1 MTIQDISLWKLSGSK
16 GAKKP
21 TNTADSLFATDIV
34 EALLGI
40 SEGPIMGLEDGG
52 KSYLIGETNL
62 QDQSGQNNFD
72 NFELIDYKGSEE
84 GEEIYSRLG
93 GFGASTSVG
102 TELATD
108 VEVIRNGQHTDIDY
122 LDVRMV
128 INQLVHQ
135 NDKGTFNHTGKF
147 KVEYKRVSESNW
159 HAVRTTTSLPPKVSE
174 ASFDTYYGDAGESDK
189 ISASPGDRPS
199 YWSESEPVTTATSGI
214 WFDKTRNNRPQ
225 ILKEGQWVD
234 PTGLSL
240 SNGVWSWAEASSW
253 GKDKRT
259 KAFAAASSEGLKY
272 EQGDYFLNTGTQQ
285 ALFYNGST
293 FITAGSSL
301 RPGGFGENGTGGSI
315 EVKNGE
321 IAITAKTTSPF
332 PKEFRIPVPR
342 VDEPYMLRMTKTSP
356 VDTTENFFSITWE
369 SFQEVTAQAYKFPAL
384 ATTQLIAR
392 ASEQFSSVPDFSGIY
407 LGRIVRIPSNYNPV
421 TRVYTGVW
429 DLTWKL
435 GYTNNPAFV
444 TYDLVMNDRYGMN
457 AYYPIV
463 LNKMDIYEAGV
474 WCDVRTVSGKPRFTF
489 NGLISDPRGGR
500 DAINYLCGIFA
511 GRFFDDG
518 NGSGVIRIDRDGSP
532 AMTFMPENVVDGV
545 FTYSFTEISTRHNDI
560 TVSFTNENLGWQTDR
575 RRVHDQDHIDQY
587 GRIPHNFDAV
597 GCTDEEEAIRRARYH
612 MITGITETMMVNFKT
627 NRQGLY
633 LSPYDMILVA
643 DEDMEFGLS
652 GRVKNVSGPRT
663 VQLRDPLFLENGFAY
678 QISFTLISDATDDFI
693 IERRDLTPTYGAL
706 TQLTVT
712 EDLPELPENAVF
724 TIEQINGDAAPVAF
738 RVLSLNEIDGDPD
751 NVDIQAIVMNRAKW
765 LYVDG
770 LVDTIAETLPSSIG
784 QGRRPDPVGEIRVAA
799 QEIQLNGRKV
809 YDLQLEWDASPTKT
823 VTYYRVRASRNNDAM
838 NTMGEPGVTQF
849 SWTDVPAGEYL
860 FEITAMDAFGNESM
874 PRQIEH
880 RFIGDYRAVEAVLG
894 LRMMD
899 EPYETVFESQS
910 PRFEW
915 VKNAAPDHA
924 GYVLQIRKLDGAVVR
939 EEPLAGEFYQY
950 EYAKNV
956 ADNGVALRSFT
967 VAIASK
973 DQYGFLSPFQTLTV
987 SNTAPAAPKWV
998 YAQNSGVSSIIVDTN
1013 APTERD
1019 FQNVIVHASTQQ
1031 GFVPSESTIV
1041 YEGPNNN
1048 ITIVIPGAKYYLRVG
1063 FSDTFSHADLNWYEE
1078 VAVEVK
1084 SIAGDTIA
1092 PEKPTG
1098 LAATSIILP
1107 TGEAETTWTWNQVPD
1122 LDLQGYVFEIKEGAG
1137 NWLDA
1142 FAPSN
1147 QFVTKSLPGVQFTVR
1162 VLAYDTSG
1170 NKSAFSDE
1178 FTYQVARD
1186 TVPPAVPTGLEATGT
1201 FKGVWLEWD
1210 ANTEIDFDHYELY
1223 EADAPT
1229 PAPVQATVPTFTG
1242 LTGTTTYRSNLP
1254 ASTSKSYFL
1263 RAVDTSG
1270 NKSAW
1275 SAVSTTSTLSLE
1287 GTQPAPA
1294 VPVAPTLSSALFA
1307 QNDGGFIAKVTVS
1320 WAAVANA
1327 SSYQVG
1333 VTRSG
1338 ASETVLTAGNNS
1350 LEFDGL
1356 PGVTYTVRVL
1366 SVGNVG
1372 QKSAFGTAATITPAG
1387 DTVAPAAPV
1396 ISTAQGGFN
1405 IAWLEWS
1412 LNTENDF
1419 DYYEVYQ
1426 STSNV
1431 APAADATATYKVG
1444 STAFSI
1450 TDIAGPATVYFWVRA
1465 VDTSKNK
1472 SAWSAAATVNVL
1484 SLSGTQPAPAVPTA
1498 LAATSSVVAV
1508 GTDFVAKVKVTW
1520 TVSANSVSYE
1530 VGITRAGAAE
1540 TLLPASTNSIEFDGV
1555 PGVAYTINVK
1565 GVNNVGTKG
1574 AATANITHT
1583 AAVDTAAPAVP
1594 TGLIIDPGFEVLW
1607 LQWTRNTESDFSHY
1621 EIYESTTTTAPAVGA
1636 APSYVSATNQLI
1648 RQGLAAGTA
1657 LNYWL
1662 RSVDFSG
1669 NKSAWSARVG
1679 ATAGG
1684 LQSTDISGLV
1694 DATSVAAGL
1703 SIPGVGAALPATPFT
1718 DKTPKTYY
1726 LTTTGIIYKQKTDGT
1741 GWIAQ
1746 SDASLIVGKIVA
1758 GQIEVGAVGA
1768 DQLAA
1773 NAVRAKHILI
1783 GDPTNVIDRGWSKS
1797 DQTGWQFFNKVGFY
1811 EETATAFKGQFILAA
1826 NGREHAISDTF
1837 EVTGGEGW
1845 YVEAYYNNT
1854 ATEGAV
1860 VFLHTWAPGGTDT
1873 FQAAPIGTVKNAWAK
1888 AGGIL
1893 TVPAGHTKANVYL
1906 ICDRAGGTTGPNT
1919 YWTKPLARRATGTI
1933 LLENGAVTADKVTTG
1948 ELITLSAQ
1956 IKSATINNAHIISL
1970 DAGKI
1975 SAVGVLAGNILVQG
1989 STGQTLADIQNWSTD
2004 PATRI
2009 NQVVATKIDPGKI
2022 VISGA
2027 TTLADWRHGSNTTT
2041 IDGGKIFAGSVTTEA
2056 LTVVNNDNL
2065 IEDSMFRAGFDMW
2078 SVSNNFPASAGY
2090 TYYIAEAGSGWAAPS
2105 ARTAVMRQ
2113 TSGPVGGQYYSDM
2126 VMYRNDPNIPAAQ
2139 RYNVPCAPGEWFEAS
2154 VALSVH
2160 RCLGEL
2166 RIEFRNAA
2174 GVPIAYAGPVQVS
2187 SGGQDSTNAEN
2198 WPRVWCKGLA
2208 PAGAASVGI
2217 HIRKT
2222 DTAANTTDSYVF
2234 VYKPMLSRTTASS
2247 AAAATW
2253 ADGTV
2258 TRITGGMINA
2268 NAINANHVT
2277 TGEFITLSAQIRNA
2291 IINDAHVST
2300 LSAGKLTAGSAL
2312 AGSITVSGSAL
2323 STVVSNAA
2331 TGAQDPATRINAA
2344 ATKIDPGKIVI
2355 SGAATLADWRGTS
2368 DTTLINGGKIQTDS
2382 IEVRSLKVGNFANII
2397 DDGWTAGSLGSWQ
2410 ADQLSNFYIE
2420 GGNAGSGGG
2429 YNLQTTGSNVVSRM
2443 IPCSPGQVFGGS
2455 VWCYNTSAGR
2465 VVYYIQWFD
2474 PSKAYLGSA
2483 FINFS
2488 DVKNQWVKLE
2498 TGNQVT
2504 APAGASYLRAHLHR
2518 EGNPDGN
2525 FLYWN
2530 KPTLYMAYGGQLIV
2544 SGSIE
2549 ARHLITNSAVITG
2562 TAQIADAIVSS
2573 AKIVSLNANKI
2584 EAWSVL
2590 SNTIYV
2596 AGGSGQTMG
2605 DIQNWA
2611 TDPGTRINQA
2621 NTRIDPGR
2629 IIVSGATSLSDWRG
2643 TTDTTKINGGS
2654 IETNSIRTRSL
2665 VIQATDAN
2673 LITNG
2678 DFEDGLNG
2686 WTIADNAGSGN
2697 GMYLEGWGSSGT
2709 NSLTLMRGTNT
2720 SSNGISVLNN
2730 YMFPVESNAIY
2741 EFTMMARAY
2750 STAGLYMRVHWHN
2763 AAKAAIN
2770 PNYTD
2775 VIGNGSVPSDAFTR
2789 VGGQVTAP
2797 GDAKFARIQIFH
2809 WTAATNNYLVF
2820 DEVIFRKVL
2829 QGTSIQD
2836 GAITTYK
2843 ISAGAIWGDRIAGGA
2858 ITGTHVAAGTLTADK
2873 AAFGTSANL
2882 IPNSDFGSG
2891 MTGWAAWFSGG
2902 SWAGPSLR
2910 TDQFGIA
2917 TGSLEVVQTGA
2928 QTNGQFADVFPR
2940 NDSTG
2945 VANRFNVTGGGRY
2958 ELSVYVYGHRSDYCR
2973 AHIEWRN
2980 ANGDIIDYSYW
2991 DGISHQNGGPDKNI
3005 GYYTRVGGVAV
3016 APANARYAQI
3026 FFRCWGHSAAYGTD
3040 SYTWL
3045 AHPYFG
3051 ECLPNQTELSNWS
3064 STGLTIITSGNIVT
3078 GAITADKIG
3087 AGQVTADKMNVT
3099 SLSAISA
3106 TLGSVNISNAVIGTL
3121 QVGSSNISPGAV
3133 TNVSTAT
3140 SSATNGIG
3148 GGDTAQRVATVSQNP
3163 AGNPCIVI
3171 VTYKVKSDDANQ
3183 SQLGAALIKRNGTTL
3198 RTYVTMAKPITTSN
3212 LYDIYTLHMIDNN
3225 PPAGNNTYSFDFRN
3239 SGNSTII
3246 IVADPEISC
3255 IVFKR

>member
-1 MTIQDISLWKLSGSK
+1 MTIQDISLRKLSGSK

-72 NFELIDYKGSEE
+72 NFELINYKGSEE

-128 INQLVHQ
+128 INQLVRQ

-147 KVEYKRVSESNW
+147 KVEYKRVSETNW

-259 KAFAAASSEGLKY
+259 KAFAAASSEGVKY

-342 VDEPYMLRMTKTSP
+342 VDEPYMLRITKTSP

-421 TRVYTGVW
+421 TRLYTGVW

-474 WCDVRTVSGKPRFTF
+474 WCDVRTASGKPRFTF

-712 EDLPELPENAVF
+712 EDLPELPEDAVF
-724 TIEQINGDAAPVAF
+724 TIEQINGDAAPIAF

-1201 FKGVWLEWD
+1201 FNGVWLAWN
-1210 ANTEIDFDHYELY
+1210 ANVEADFAHYELY
-1223 EADAPT
+1223 EADTAT
-1229 PAPVQATVPTFTG
+1229 PVPSPDAVATFTG
-1242 LTGTTTYRSNLP
+1242 LTGTTTYRGNLP
-1254 ASTSKSYFL
+1254 ASTTKSYFL

-1294 VPVAPTLSSALFA
+1294 VPVAPTLSSVLVA

-1320 WAAVANA
+1320 WPAVANA

-1333 VTRSG
+1333 VIRSG
-1338 ASETVLTAGNNS
+1338 ASETVLTAGTNS

-1356 PGVTYTVRVL
+1356 PGVTYTVHVR

-1372 QKSAFGTAATITPAG
+1372 QKSAFGAAASITPTG

-1444 STAFSI
+1444 STALSVN
-1450 TDIAGPATVYFWVRA
+1450 DIAGPATVYFWVRS

-1472 SAWSAAATVNVL
+1472 SAWSAVASINVL
-1484 SLSGTQPAPAVPTA
+1484 SLSGTQPAPAVPTT

-1508 GTDFVAKVKVTW
+1508 GTDFVAKVRVTW
-1520 TVSANSVSYE
+1520 VASANSVSYE

-1583 AAVDTAAPAVP
+1583 AAVDTTAPAVP
-1594 TGLIIDPGFEVLW
+1594 TGLIITPGFEHLW
-1607 LQWTRNTESDFSHY
+1607 LQWTRNAESDFSYY
-1621 EIYESTTTTAPAVGA
+1621 EIYESTTTTAPAAGA
-1636 APSYVSATNQLI
+1636 AASYVSSTNQLI
-1648 RQGLAAGTA
+1648 RQGLAAGA
-1657 LNYWL
+1657 VMNYWL

-1679 ATAGG
+1679 ATVGG
-1684 LQSTDISGLV
+1684 LQTADLTGII

-1718 DKTPKTYY
+1718 ATTPKTFY
-1726 LTTTGIIYKQKTDGT
+1726 LTTTSVLYKQKLDGS

-1758 GQIEVGAVGA
+1758 GQIEVGAIGA

-1797 DQTGWQFFNKVGFY
+1797 DQTGWQFPSTVGFY

-1906 ICDRAGGTTGPNT
+1906 VCDRAGGTTGTNT

-1975 SAVGVLAGNILVQG
+1975 TANTALLG
-1989 STGQTLADIQNWSTD
+1989 SVTVSGTALSTVVTNAATGAQD

-2009 NQVVATKIDPGKI
+2009 NAAVTKIDPGKV

-2027 TTLADWRHGSNTTT
+2027 STLADWRGVSDTTT
-2041 IDGGKIFAGSVTTEA
+2041 INGGKIEAQSIKTTSM
-2056 LTVVNNDNL
+2056 VVG
-2065 IEDSMFRAGFDMW
+2065 GFMANMVPNGDFEEGIVGW
-2078 SVSNNFPASAGY
+2078 KILE
-2090 TYYIAEAGSGWAAPS
+2090 TAGSGIGFYSEAGGYSGGYKVVLNKAGGTGSTGVAISTVGFIPVEGGEQYELAGYAYTPGGSVNGFYFRVVWYDGNYGFLSYNSAAENGS
-2105 ARTAVMRQ
+2105 TTGAW
-2113 TSGPVGGQYYSDM
+2113 
-2126 VMYRNDPNIPAAQ
+2126 Q
-2139 RYNVPCAPGEWFEAS
+2139 RYS
-2154 VALSVH
+2154 VQ
-2160 RCLGEL
+2160 
-2166 RIEFRNAA
+2166 
-2174 GVPIAYAGPVQVS
+2174 P
-2187 SGGQDSTNAEN
+2187 T
-2198 WPRVWCKGLA
+2198 A
-2208 PAGAASVGI
+2208 PAGA
-2217 HIRKT
+2217 RFCT
-2222 DTAANTTDSYVF
+2222 
-2234 VYKPMLSRTTASS
+2234 
-2247 AAAATW
+2247 
-2253 ADGTV
+2253 
-2258 TRITGGMINA
+2258 ITIYNWTPSTQQYLAVDAVSLRRAVEGSLIVNG
-2268 NAINANHVT
+2268 AITSDKVT
-2277 TGEFITLSAQIRNA
+2277 TGELITLSAQIKNA
-2291 IINDAHVST
+2291 IINDAHIAN
-2300 LSAGKLTAGSAL
+2300 LSAAKLTAGSAL

-2323 STVVSNAA
+2323 STVASNAA

-2344 ATKIDPGKIVI
+2344 ATKIDPGKVTI
-2355 SGAATLADWRGTS
+2355 SGATTLANWRGVS
-2368 DTTLINGGKIQTDS
+2368 DTTKIYGGSIETDTISARQIILTDNENLIQDSQFEQGIPSDIWSSNYPIYNGGTP
-2382 IEVRSLKVGNFANII
+2382 
-2397 DDGWTAGSLGSWQ
+2397 
-2410 ADQLSNFYIE
+2410 
-2420 GGNAGSGGG
+2420 GG
-2429 YNLQTTGSNVVSRM
+2429 
-2443 IPCSPGQVFGGS
+2443 
-2455 VWCYNTSAGR
+2455 
-2465 VVYYIQWFD
+2465 
-2474 PSKAYLGSA
+2474 PSTWL
-2483 FINFS
+2483 
-2488 DVKNQWVKLE
+2488 W
-2498 TGNQVT
+2498 
-2504 APAGASYLRAHLHR
+2504 AGASQTGKQCLVLDNGTDGGANLQVWIQTRDFIPVTAGDWLAWDISTNTNQNGLSSGLYYRIRWYTKDKAVASPELTDVIGNGTSPLNVWQKQSGKVQVPANATYCMVQVYHNNNSGSRYLFIDRISLRKAEGAELTVNGSIVAAHL
-2518 EGNPDGN
+2518 
-2525 FLYWN
+2525 
-2530 KPTLYMAYGGQLIV
+2530 T
-2544 SGSIE
+2544 
-2549 ARHLITNSAVITG
+2549 TTSAVITG
-2562 TAQIADAIVSS
+2562 TVQIADAIVSS
-2573 AKIVSLNANKI
+2573 AKIVSLDAAKI
-2584 EAWSVL
+2584 QASTVL
-2590 SNTIYV
+2590 SNTIRV
-2596 AGGSGQTMG
+2596 AGSTGQNLG

-2629 IIVSGATSLSDWRG
+2629 IIISGGTSLSDWRG
-2643 TTDTTKINGGS
+2643 TSDTTKINGGN

-2678 DFEDGLNG
+2678 DFEDGMNG
-2686 WTIADNAGSGN
+2686 WAVDGVGSGN
-2697 GMYLEGWGSSGT
+2697 AMYLEGSGSSGT
-2709 NSLTLMRGTNT
+2709 NALTLMRGTNT
-2720 SSNGISVLNN
+2720 TSNGVNAINN
-2730 YMFPVESNAIY
+2730 YIFPVESGTVY
-2741 EFTMMARAY
+2741 EYTMMARCV
-2750 STAGLYMRVHWHN
+2750 SSAGLYMRVHWHDGAKN
-2763 AAKAAIN
+2763 AIS

-2775 VIGNGSVPSDAFTR
+2775 VVANGAVPSNDFTR

-2797 GDAKFARIQIFH
+2797 AGAKFARVQIFL

-2820 DEVIFRKVL
+2820 DEVLFRKVL

-2836 GAITTYK
+2836 GVITTFK
-2843 ISAGAIWGDRIAGGA
+2843 IAAGAIWGDRIAGNA
-2858 ITGTHVAAGTLTADK
+2858 ITGVHVAAGTLTADK

-2902 SWAGPSLR
+2902 TWNGPSLR
-2910 TDQFGIA
+2910 TDTYGIA
-2917 TGSLEVVQTGA
+2917 TGSLEVLQSGA
-2928 QTNGQFADVFPR
+2928 QSNGQFADVFPR

-2945 VANRFNVTGGGRY
+2945 VANRFNVSGGGRY

-2980 ANGDIIDYSYW
+2980 ANGDIITYSYW
-2991 DGISHQNGGPDKNI
+2991 DGITHQNGLPDKNI
-3005 GYYTRVGGVAV
+3005 GSYTRVGGVAV

-3026 FFRCWGHSAAYGTD
+3026 FFRCMGHSATYGTD

-3078 GAITADKIG
+3078 GAVTADKIG

-3106 TLGSVNISNAVIGTL
+3106 TLGSVNISNAVIGSL

-3140 SSATNGIG
+3140 SSETNGIG
-3148 GGDTAQRVATVSQNP
+3148 PGDTLQRVATVSSNP
-3163 AGNPCIVI
+3163 TGNPCIVI
-3171 VTYKVKSDDANQ
+3171 LTFKIKSDDNTKTPM
-3183 SQLGAALIKRNGTTL
+3183 GAALIKRNGNTL
-3198 RTYVTMAKPITTSN
+3198 RTYITKAPVTDAEYHTV
-3212 LYDIYTLHMIDNN
+3212 HMIDNN
-3225 PPAGNNTYSFDFRN
+3225 PPSGNNTYSFDYRN
-3239 SGNSTII
+3239 SSGATIV
-3246 IVADPEISC
+3246 IVSDPEISC